1 MKKMLLS
8 MQPFWKEKIMS
19 GEKIYEYRTRFPDEE
34 ILAYLYVSAPVYGI
48 AGVLHLGKKIYLDD
62 WLEKY
67 KNNEPVSKRIMK
79 YKSRKN
85 VVTMPVLSYQE
96 TNLIKRSDIEVALG
110 KFVWPQSYYF
120 LKDGM
125 ELTKYIESNIHF
137 IGEKKEN
144 DFSEESIEDVC
155 KKYV

>member
-1 MKKMLLS
+1 MKQILLS

-19 GEKIYEYRTRFPDEE
+19 GEKIYEYRTRFTDEE
-34 ILAYLYVSAPVYGI
+34 VIAYLYVSAPVYGI
-48 AGVLHLGKKIYLDD
+48 AGILHLGKKIYLDD

-67 KNNEPVSKRIMK
+67 KDNPEVVSRIMD

-96 TNLIKRSDIEVALG
+96 TNLITRAELEVALG

-120 LKDGM
+120 LKDDM
-125 ELTKYIESNIHF
+125 ELTKYIEEHICF
-137 IGEKKEN
+137 VGDKKEN
-144 DFSEESIEDVC
+144 CFDNESVDDIC
-155 KKYV
+155 KNYR

>member
-1 MKKMLLS
+1 MLLS

-19 GEKIYEYRTRFPDEE
+19 GEKIYEYRTRFTDEE
-34 ILAYLYVSAPVYGI
+34 VIAYLYVSAPVYGI
-48 AGVLHLGKKIYLDD
+48 AGILHLGKKIYLDD

-67 KNNEPVSKRIMK
+67 KENPEVVSRIMD

-96 TNLIKRSDIEVALG
+96 TNLITRAELEAALG

-120 LKDGM
+120 LKEDM
-125 ELTKYIESNIHF
+125 ELTKYIEEHIYFVGDKN
-137 IGEKKEN
+137 EN
-144 DFSEESIEDVC
+144 CFDDESVDDIC
-155 KKYV
+155 RNYR